1 MSFTTANIA
10 GPDGL
15 IVVLVIAIVLFG
27 STQIPKIARSLGSAQ
42 KEFKKGLD
50 EGATEDPPATPAS
63 LPEHAPQVVVQAPA
77 PAPAPSPAPAPTPAP
92 PQSSGTPDGAS

>member
-1 MSFTTANIA
+1 MPFSPPANIA

-42 KEFKKGLD
+42 KEFKKGLE
-50 EGATEDPPATPAS
+50 EGAADDA
-63 LPEHAPQVVVQAPA
+63 
-77 PAPAPSPAPAPTPAP
+77 
-92 PQSSGTPDGAS
+92 GTPEAKTSDSEAAKDSAS

>member
-1 MSFTTANIA
+1 MSFISANIA

-50 EGATEDPPATPAS
+50 EGATEDPTTAPAAR
-63 LPEHAPQVVVQAPA
+63 PEHAPQVIVQAPA
-77 PAPAPSPAPAPTPAP
+77 PAPAP

>member
-1 MSFTTANIA
+1 MSFISANIA

-15 IVVLVIAIVLFG
+15 IVVLVFAIVLFG

-50 EGATEDPPATPAS
+50 EGATEDPTTAPAA
-63 LPEHAPQVVVQAPA
+63 LPEHAPQVIVQAPA
-77 PAPAPSPAPAPTPAP
+77 PAPAP

>member
-1 MSFTTANIA
+1 MSFISANIA

-50 EGATEDPPATPAS
+50 EGAIEETPEAPAS
-63 LPEHAPQVVVQAPA
+63 LPGHAPQAAVPA
-77 PAPAPSPAPAPTPAP
+77 PAPMPAP
-92 PQSSGTPDGAS
+92 PHPSGTPDNAS

>member
-1 MSFTTANIA
+1 MSFTSANIA

-50 EGATEDPPATPAS
+50 EGASEDASPQPPAQAS
-63 LPEHAPQVVVQAPA
+63 LPDSVPQAAVPA
-77 PAPAPSPAPAPTPAP
+77 PTPTPAP
-92 PQSSGTPDGAS
+92 PQSNGTPDSAS

>member
-1 MSFTTANIA
+1 MSFISANIA

-50 EGATEDPPATPAS
+50 EGAAEDASPQPPAQAS
-63 LPEHAPQVVVQAPA
+63 LPESAPQAAV
-77 PAPAPSPAPAPTPAP
+77 PAPTPAS
-92 PQSSGTPDGAS
+92 PQSSGTPDSAS

>member
-1 MSFTTANIA
+1 VPFSPPANIA

-42 KEFKKGLD
+42 KEFKKGLEEGEAEGD
-50 EGATEDPPATPAS
+50 AKDGAKDGAKGAAPAEGASSEAGPGAAS
-63 LPEHAPQVVVQAPA
+63 
-77 PAPAPSPAPAPTPAP
+77 
-92 PQSSGTPDGAS
+92 

>member
-1 MSFTTANIA
+1 MSFISANIA

-15 IVVLVIAIVLFG
+15 IVILVIAIVLFG

-50 EGATEDPPATPAS
+50 EGATEDPAAAPAS
-63 LPEHAPQVVVQAPA
+63 LPEPAPQAAVPAPA
-77 PAPAPSPAPAPTPAP
+77 PAPAH
-92 PQSSGTPDGAS
+92 PQSSNTPDSAS

>member
-1 MSFTTANIA
+1 MSFTPANIA

-15 IVVLVIAIVLFG
+15 IVVIVIAIVLFG

-50 EGATEDPPATPAS
+50 EGAADDPEPQAQAS
-63 LPEHAPQVVVQAPA
+63 LPQTAPPVTPA
-77 PAPAPSPAPAPTPAP
+77 PAPAP
-92 PQSSGTPDGAS
+92 PQASGTPDSAS

>member
-1 MSFTTANIA
+1 MSYISANIA

-50 EGATEDPPATPAS
+50 EGAIEETPEVPVALPA
-63 LPEHAPQVVVQAPA
+63 HAPPVIVQVPA
-77 PAPAPSPAPAPTPAP
+77 PAPAP
-92 PQSSGTPDGAS
+92 PQSSGTPDSAT

>member
-1 MSFTTANIA
+1 MSFISANIA

-50 EGATEDPPATPAS
+50 EGATEDPAAAPAS
-63 LPEHAPQVVVQAPA
+63 LPEPAPQAAVPAPA
-77 PAPAPSPAPAPTPAP
+77 PAPAPAH
-92 PQSSGTPDGAS
+92 PQSSNTPDSAS